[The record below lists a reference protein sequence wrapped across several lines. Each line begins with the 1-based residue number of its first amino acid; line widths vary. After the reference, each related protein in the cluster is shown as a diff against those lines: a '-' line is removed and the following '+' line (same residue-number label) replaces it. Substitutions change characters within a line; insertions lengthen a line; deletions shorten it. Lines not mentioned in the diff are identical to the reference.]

1 LAGSSCWSVG
11 WFLRHTCATLLLAQG
26 VPTRV
31 VMEALGHSQM
41 SLTAATYQHVLPE
54 LKQEAANRID
64 NLLGEAESA

>member
-1 LAGSSCWSVG
+1 
-11 WFLRHTCATLLLAQG
+11 
-26 VPTRV
+26 
-31 VMEALGHSQM
+31 MEALGHSQM